1 MTTVVT
7 REHTLQNLPALFLL
21 VLSLNFLL
29 LQQEFFLE
37 LSWRDMLEWSSKNPS
52 SVPNHVHPVFVFVTQ
67 YFVVMIGMFRC
78 VQVEVRCWNSKTKF
92 VACSRRQ
99 AMKPLPRQKCSKELK
114 WKKQTKDQTR
124 MIWIQ
129 FLLWCKQLVLLC
141 DRRLKE
147 LIQKLNTILGWSHVK
162 LSVSDASRSTIQL
175 SANSHFR

>member
-29 LQQEFFLE
+29 LQQEFFLQ
-37 LSWRDMLEWSSKNPS
+37 LSWRDMLEWSWKNPS
-52 SVPNHVHPVFVFVTQ
+52 SVQNRVHPVSCLS
-67 YFVVMIGMFRC
+67 YFVIMIGMFRC
-78 VQVEVRCWNSKTKF
+78 VQIEVRCWNSKTKF

-99 AMKPLPRQKCSKELK
+99 ATKPLPMFKRTEM
-114 WKKQTKDQTR
+114 KKANQRSNTHDLNT
-124 MIWIQ
+124 IPYNS
-129 FLLWCKQLVLLC
+129 LC
-141 DRRLKE
+141 ASNCCFSVNDRRHKE

-175 SANSHFR
+175 SPNSHFR